1 LAGNRPDRK
10 DIKLS
15 TVGIIFLGTPH
26 GGADIA
32 EYAAYIAKLKGNDP
46 SLVKSLNPTDK
57 DLYALAV
64 DFAAG
69 CKSVPVMFFYEKVEK
84 KYVKGILGINVSI
97 FVKHV
102 V

>member
-1 LAGNRPDRK
+1 MAGNRPDRK

-32 EYAAYIAKLKGNDP
+32 DYAAYIAKLKGNDP

-69 CKSVPVMFFYEKVEK
+69 CKSVPVMCFYEKVEK
-84 KYVKGILGINVSI
+84 KYVKGIFGINVSI
-97 FVKHV
+97 FVKLV
-102 V
+102 I